1 MESLQQITQY
11 ANLLVEALRAQDW
24 DGVDR
29 LVSLL
34 RGVRRAGKQVYLCGN
49 GGSAANAVHWANDLI
64 YPLAK
69 TGAKPMRCIALPANV
84 ATLTCL
90 ANDLSYAEI
99 FSYSLK
105 ATAAAGDAVIILSG
119 SGNSPNVLRALEA
132 AREMG
137 VTSCALVGFDGGK
150 AMGLADIPIHFPVQ
164 NMQIAE
170 DLQMVVCHM
179 VMRQLS
185 QPD

>member
-1 MESLQQITQY
+1 
-11 ANLLVEALRAQDW
+11 
-24 DGVDR
+24 
-29 LVSLL
+29 
-34 RGVRRAGKQVYLCGN
+34 
-49 GGSAANAVHWANDLI
+49 
-64 YPLAK
+64 
-69 TGAKPMRCIALPANV
+69 
-84 ATLTCL
+84 
-90 ANDLSYAEI
+90 
-99 FSYSLK
+99 
-105 ATAAAGDAVIILSG
+105 
-119 SGNSPNVLRALEA
+119 
-132 AREMG
+132 MG